1 MHWQAFTNRPNN
13 HPQPVQ
19 MATTTITPKG
29 WITFAAVAYVC
40 LFLVGCFFCN
50 SDTFADQVV
59 VPAPD
64 FSQIHNVAAKKQAFI
79 EYLSPL
85 VAEVNQ
91 KVLTERQFLEKMHQW
106 QQQGRW
112 IRSAFLD
119 RLIQLSAKYRE
130 NTELLS
136 SHFFENMLRKVDRL
150 PLSLAIAQA
159 ATESGWGTSRF
170 ARQGHNYF
178 GQWCFVKGCGLVPK
192 ARSHNLHHEV
202 ARFDSPL
209 MSVESYVLNLNR
221 HHKYQDFR
229 KKRAEMRVDAATSNN
244 LGLQLAAELRHY
256 SERREAY
263 TRDLQSII
271 QNNDLASLDF

>member
-1 MHWQAFTNRPNN
+1 MHWQDSIKTSKQ
-13 HPQPVQ
+13 HMQKTQ
-19 MATTTITPKG
+19 MASTAPPTKS
-29 WITFAAVAYVC
+29 WINFAVIAYLC
-40 LFLVGCFFCN
+40 LTLVGCFFCD
-50 SDTFADQVV
+50 SDTLADQVV
-59 VPAPD
+59 PPAPD

-91 KVLTERQFLEKMHQW
+91 QVLEERQFLEKMQQW

-112 IRSAFLD
+112 IRSALLD

-130 NTELLS
+130 NTEITS
-136 SHFFENMLRKVDRL
+136 SQFFENLLIKVDSV

-170 ARQGHNYF
+170 AREGHNYF

-192 ARSHNLHHEV
+192 ARSDNLHHEV

-209 MSVESYVLNLNR
+209 ISVERYVLNLNR

-229 KKRAEMRVDAATSNN
+229 QKRAKMRADTPKNR
-244 LGLQLAAELRHY
+244 GLQLAGELRHY

-263 TRDLQSII
+263 IQDLQSII
-271 QNNDLASLDF
+271 RSNDLAALDF